1 MKSNQYQ
8 LKTEW
13 KRVEKKT
20 KKEEN
25 LNHVMV
31 LNKTSSSPTV
41 PDTFNNRMGMD
52 ISLFQPENSTTTVFV
67 SDNQTAEL

>member
-1 MKSNQYQ
+1 
-8 LKTEW
+8 
-13 KRVEKKT
+13 
-20 KKEEN
+20 
-25 LNHVMV
+25 MV

-52 ISLFQPENSTTTVFV
+52 ISLFQPENSTTTVLV